1 MNKEELIFNMKKN
14 TPYRNAREFKGDII
28 KNLKIK
34 DIDFKDVY
42 AKIINYQI
50 AKYGER
56 LSVSTEVEC
65 WKGLGK
71 QKSILSNNR
80 KSKRKNYESKR
91 RKYD

>member
-14 TPYRNAREFKGDII
+14 TPYRNAREFKEDII

-50 AKYGER
+50 AKYGEM
-56 LSVSTEVEC
+56 LSMSTEVEC
-65 WKGLGK
+65 WKGLGR
-71 QKSILSNNR
+71 QKAILSNSRR
-80 KSKRKNYESKR
+80 KKRRNYESKKR
-91 RKYD
+91 YYD